1 MVTRVE
7 TGAVSVGALYAVE
20 DGAGRFQWTSSAS
33 VSVTTPSLSSGA
45 GTAGGASA
53 SSDQGTYTVIG
64 NTLVLNGQQ
73 GQQAFQLQILGDRII
88 ADGRTY
94 LRAN

>member
-1 MVTRVE
+1 M
-7 TGAVSVGALYAVE
+7 
-20 DGAGRFQWTSSAS
+20 
-33 VSVTTPSLSSGA
+33 
-45 GTAGGASA
+45 AGGASS

-64 NTLVLNGQQ
+64 STLVVKGQQ
-73 GQQAFQLQILGDRII
+73 GQQAFQLQILGDRIV